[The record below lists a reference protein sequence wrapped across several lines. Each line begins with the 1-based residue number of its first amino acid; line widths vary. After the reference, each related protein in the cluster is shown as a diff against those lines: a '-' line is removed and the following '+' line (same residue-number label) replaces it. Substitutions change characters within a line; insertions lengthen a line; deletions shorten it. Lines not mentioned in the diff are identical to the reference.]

1 MSRKIGRLYYQE
13 LEFHL
18 REQISQLPDIIIRPT
33 YVESNL
39 VHVIIKVNV

>member
-1 MSRKIGRLYYQE
+1 MSRKIGRLYYQ
-13 LEFHL
+13 EFHL